1 MKLQKK
7 NTVAQNSENVV
18 LYGGEYGNSSCTNY
32 TTYC

>member
-18 LYGGEYGNSSCTNY
+18 LYAGENGNSCTNY
-32 TTYC
+32 VANC